1 MSVSSLCIQPKEWG
15 FNMKIVKS
23 LSFVLAF
30 SLTLGACATDEYGN
44 RTEMTDAQK
53 GGLIG
58 AGIGAFLGLQAKDK
72 SRAVLYGIVGGVT
85 GAAVGNYMD
94 NQKKDFEKQ
103 LKDEMQHGEIYV
115 EKLPQNA
122 LMVTMT
128 SQTSFDVNSATIKP
142 GFYSTLDKIAKIV
155 NKYGKTHLT
164 LIGYTDST
172 GSAAYNKKLSDRR
185 ASSVLNYL
193 GNKGVIPQRLSAYGM
208 GEEKPRASNAT
219 AAGRAE
225 NRRVEI
231 IIEPVVAPR

>member
-1 MSVSSLCIQPKEWG
+1 
-15 FNMKIVKS
+15 MKLIKS
-23 LSFVLAF
+23 FAFLLAI

-44 RTEMTDAQK
+44 RRELTDAEK

-58 AGIGAFLGLQAKDK
+58 AGIGVLAGLTAKDK
-72 SRAVLYGIVGGVT
+72 NRAVLYGIVGGVA

-94 NQKKDFEKQ
+94 SQKKDFEKQ

-122 LMVTMT
+122 LLVTMT

-155 NKYGKTHLT
+155 NKYGKTHLS
-164 LIGYTDST
+164 LVGYTDST

-185 ASSVLNYL
+185 ASSVLAYL
-193 GNKGVIPQRLSAYGM
+193 SNQGVIPQRLSAYGM
-208 GEEKPRASNAT
+208 GEERPRASNAT

-231 IIEPVVAPR
+231 IIEPVVAPQ